1 MFKILTLLLSISFF
15 ESKKYK
21 LINKID
27 SIIEYSIKE
36 KAFPGAQILVLKDG
50 EEVVNKIMVIIHMI
64 V

>member
-15 ESKKYK
+15 ESKKNK

-50 EEVVNKIMVIIHMI
+50 
-64 V
+64 